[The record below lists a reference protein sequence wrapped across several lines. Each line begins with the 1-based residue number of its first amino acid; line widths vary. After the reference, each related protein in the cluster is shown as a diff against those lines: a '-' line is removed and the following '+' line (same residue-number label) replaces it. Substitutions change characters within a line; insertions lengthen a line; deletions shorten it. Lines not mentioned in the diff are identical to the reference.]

1 MEKPLCALASGC
13 VPDALPWDIPKI
25 AASAG
30 FLSSGMWVDPET
42 TWTNDALKKT
52 KASIRETNIELIDV
66 EVIWLEK
73 TKTANDTHKLIIDVG
88 LELKARNILVVSRHE
103 NYNDSISQFRDIC
116 ERAGN
121 DMRVCLEFGE
131 FTSIKSLPKAR
142 EFINAV
148 NHKSA
153 GILIDLMHLNRA
165 GDDLPDIED
174 SIFPYVQGCDFWQSS
189 SSMQGNDY
197 IEAAVNSRCCLGE
210 GEARKNDL
218 IEMCR
223 SSKDVSLEI
232 RSLELRNQFPD
243 PYIRAKEIFKRCKRN

>member
-1 MEKPLCALASGC
+1 MKKPLWALASGC
-13 VPDALPWDIPKI
+13 IPDAQPWDIPKI

-42 TWTNDALKKT
+42 TWTNGALKKT

-73 TKTANDTHKLIIDVG
+73 TKKATDTHKLIIDVA

-103 NYNDSISQFRDIC
+103 NYNESISQFRDIC

-121 DMRVCLEFGE
+121 EIRVCLEFGE
-131 FTSIKSLPKAR
+131 FTDIKSLTKAR
-142 EFINAV
+142 EFINSV
-148 NHKSA
+148 DHKSA

-165 GDDLPDIED
+165 GDSLPDIED
-174 SIFPYVQGCDFWQSS
+174 SIFPYVQGCDFWQNSA
-189 SSMQGNDY
+189 SMKGMDY
-197 IEAAVNSRCCLGE
+197 IKAAVNSRCCLGE

-218 IEMCR
+218 IKMCR
-223 SSKDVSLEI
+223 SSKDISLEI

>member
-1 MEKPLCALASGC
+1 
-13 VPDALPWDIPKI
+13 
-25 AASAG
+25 
-30 FLSSGMWVDPET
+30 
-42 TWTNDALKKT
+42 
-52 KASIRETNIELIDV
+52 
-66 EVIWLEK
+66 
-73 TKTANDTHKLIIDVG
+73 
-88 LELKARNILVVSRHE
+88 
-103 NYNDSISQFRDIC
+103 
-116 ERAGN
+116 
-121 DMRVCLEFGE
+121 MRVCLEFGE

-148 NHKSA
+148 DHKSA

-218 IEMCR
+218 SEMCR